1 MDSTSAEVLS
11 AWRRIYALESTWQTQ
26 PPAHAP
32 GDRAQADVQAAWLRW
47 HQPRVAE
54 RFTPDERSWY
64 ALFERARVETLAG
77 LHLPG
82 MQVNLADVATL
93 APASALPSHLYRC
106 ARRLLAGETPTP
118 AELCLPVSALP
129 TQPRWFF
136 PWTQRPA
143 PDHALQTLLL
153 PSLQNSRLHMQDA
166 DQFADTLQPLIQLLA
181 MKAGQTGS
189 IQGVAQPAASA
200 DNTVTMRATHRQAE
214 EESGSAQPYRVF
226 SREWDELLDA
236 RQLRAS
242 NMLPML
248 DEIAPEQH
256 AEARRLARRLQQ
268 RLLALQVQHW
278 NDEQE
283 QGVLDRRRLVAMIAS
298 GNPLVFRQ
306 EGERL
311 APQACVTLLLDQ
323 SGSMRGLPR
332 ALTLQ
337 AVDLAVQVLEAC
349 GVRSEVLGFGTRFA
363 ADNPLR
369 REWEAAGCPPLPG
382 RLNALRHILYKP
394 ANLQWRRCRQS
405 LLRHPLAEGENIDG
419 EALEWAVSRLLRQA
433 EPRKI
438 LIVLSDGTPF
448 DEATASA
455 NGRGYLENHLHHSI
469 AQIEA
474 RAVHLAAIGSGQ
486 GVTRYYRNALVLQR
500 AEQVSAALF
509 EKLADL
515 LIRQR

>member
-1 MDSTSAEVLS
+1 MDSTSADVLS
-11 AWRRIYALESTWQTQ
+11 AWRRIYALESTRQ
-26 PPAHAP
+26 PPPPARAP
-32 GDRAQADVQAAWLRW
+32 GDRAQADAQAAWLRW
-47 HQPRVAE
+47 HQPQVAE
-54 RFTPDERSWY
+54 RFTPDEQPWY

-82 MQVNLADVATL
+82 MQVNLADFATL
-93 APASALPSHLYRC
+93 APASVLPGHLYRC
-106 ARRLLAGETPTP
+106 ARRLLASETPTP
-118 AELCLPVSALP
+118 TELCLPASALP
-129 TQPRWFF
+129 TRPRWF
-136 PWTQRPA
+136 PWRQRPA
-143 PDHALQTLLL
+143 SAHPLQTLLL
-153 PSLQNSRLHMQDA
+153 PALQSSRLYLQDA
-166 DQFADTLQPLIQLLA
+166 NRFAETLQPLIQLLA
-181 MKAGQTGS
+181 MTVGQTDS
-189 IQGVAQPAASA
+189 TQGLSQPAAST
-200 DNTVTMRATHRQAE
+200 DNTVTMRTTHRQAE
-214 EESGSAQPYRVF
+214 GGAGTAKPYRVF

-236 RQLRAS
+236 RQLMAS
-242 NMLPML
+242 NMLPVQE
-248 DEIAPEQH
+248 EITPEQH

-283 QGVLDRRRLVAMIAS
+283 QGALDRRRLVAMVAS

-306 EGERL
+306 EEERL

-323 SGSMRGLPR
+323 SGSMRGIPR

-394 ANLQWRRCRQS
+394 ANLPWRRCRQS
-405 LLRHPLAEGENIDG
+405 LLRQPLAEGENIDG
-419 EALEWAVSRLLRQA
+419 EALEWAASRLLRQA
-433 EPRKI
+433 DPRKI
-438 LIVLSDGTPF
+438 LIVFSDGTPF

-455 NGRGYLENHLHHSI
+455 NGRGYLEDHLHHSI

-474 RAVHLAAIGSGQ
+474 RAVHLAAIGSSQ
-486 GVTRYYRNALVLQR
+486 GVTRYYRNGLVLQR
-500 AEQVSAALF
+500 AEQVSAVLF
-509 EKLADL
+509 EQLADL